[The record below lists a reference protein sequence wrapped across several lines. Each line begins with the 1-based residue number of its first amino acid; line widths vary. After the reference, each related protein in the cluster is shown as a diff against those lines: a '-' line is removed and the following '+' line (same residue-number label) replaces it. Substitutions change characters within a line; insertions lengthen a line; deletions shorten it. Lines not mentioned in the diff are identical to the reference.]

1 MTIRNV
7 LVSLDGSRF
16 AETALPVAARL
27 ARAAGARLRVAMV
40 HEPAMALVPA
50 ADIPV
55 TVGPD
60 EVAMKA
66 EEKSYLAGVT
76 LDLGQVGGGPVEF
89 TLLEGLAGP
98 TLVAELERSAPDL
111 FVMAT
116 HGRGPLSRF
125 WLGSVADHVIRHTA
139 VPVLLL
145 HPKDG
150 DPVPAAETRLERG
163 LVSLDRSEEAEAV
176 VAPLVA
182 LARVTQAHL
191 TLINVVEPVLGIS
204 GAVPPYPV
212 ALPQET
218 LETLRAEGQKY
229 LDEVADR
236 LRREGIGVATKV
248 VVGLG
253 IAGTILN
260 ELDQGKHDFVAM
272 TTHGATGFKRLLLG
286 SVADKVIR
294 GSNRPTLVVRPAAQ
308 PGA

>member
-7 LVSLDGSRF
+7 VVSLDGSRF
-16 AETALPVAARL
+16 AETAVPVGARL
-27 ARAAGARLRVAMV
+27 ARAAGARLRVVMV

-55 TVGPD
+55 TIGPD
-60 EVAMKA
+60 EVAIKA
-66 EEKSYLAGVT
+66 EEKAYLAGVA
-76 LDLGQVGGGPVEF
+76 LDLGPVGGAPVEF
-89 TLLEGLAGP
+89 SLLEGLAGP
-98 TLVAELERSAPDL
+98 TLVTELDRAGPDL
-111 FVMAT
+111 LVMAT

-125 WLGSVADHVIRHTA
+125 WLGSVADHVIRHTT

-150 DPVPAAETRLERG
+150 DPVPPAEARLERG
-163 LVSLDRSEEAEAV
+163 LVALDRSEEAEAILP
-176 VAPLVA
+176 PLMA

-191 TLINVVEPVLGIS
+191 TLVNVVEPVLGIS

-218 LETLRAEGQKY
+218 LEALRAEGQKY

-236 LRREGIGVATKV
+236 LRAEGIGVATKV
-248 VVGLG
+248 IVGLG

-260 ELDQGKHDFVAM
+260 QLDQGKHDFVAM
-272 TTHGATGFKRLLLG
+272 TTHGATGFRRLLLG

-294 GSNRPTLVVRPAAQ
+294 GSSRPTLVLRPKE
-308 PGA
+308 